1 MPLLAGATPVSLHG
15 VSVELAMAKA
25 ERKSTATH
33 KTAPPRKAAPKSKAS
48 PKAKTK
54 AKPRTRLVVDT
65 VRASRDGHE
74 FHEAWVARKC
84 LGLLL
89 PRDELVGI
97 AVEGFANEDQGGVS
111 SEGNEI
117 ADAVLYFGRGA
128 NLQHAKRVVAVQV
141 KYSKAAEHKPFR
153 AADAKKT
160 ISKFARTYRACKT
173 SLGAKKAREKLRFE
187 LVTNRP
193 IEAALVEATKGL
205 AARSP
210 LKGEAKAQ
218 AKQVAAACKLT
229 GKDLS
234 EFAARLEMIGL
245 TGDLRENK
253 QQLALALVDWS
264 DARDHMARARLAT
277 LREMARDKAGLVKQH
292 RNVIMRTDVLAA
304 LHLSDDRDLLP
315 APASFPPIGKVV
327 DRVQLEETV
336 NRIQRLTR
344 PLVVHAE
351 GGFGKTVFMNSL
363 ATRLGD
369 QHETILFDCFGM
381 GQYRA
386 PHDSRHLPSRGLV
399 HIANELACRGL
410 CDPLLPS
417 TSQSEDIL
425 RAFRKRLEQAI
436 ATLRRGSA
444 ERQLVLLLDA
454 IDNASEIARDRNE
467 DSFPRLLLQSLA
479 YGDPIPGLQV
489 VVSARTHR
497 RLAATGEISADELEL
512 QPFVEQET
520 RAFLRTRLTKLTEV
534 MVQVGQ
540 ARSQGNARVLEH
552 LAAEPDL
559 LAPSEIDKPIDL
571 DDLIQR
577 RLDQALAEAH
587 NLGDAEHSIRA
598 FLAGLA
604 TLPPPVPLKELAQ
617 VNGIPEGAVV
627 SFAADLS
634 PLLEQTKHG
643 LMFRDEPTETLI
655 RRKYADTAP
664 LRELANNL
672 FAMQVES
679 VYAAT
684 TLPDLL
690 LQLED
695 GEKLFHLAFDERL
708 PASITGTMGR
718 QAIRHARLRAAVAH
732 AVRVNDLDRL
742 VPLLVELSTLV
753 AMDQRGTT
761 YLLDYPDL
769 VVASA
774 DPDSLRRMFDARTKW
789 PGSRHA
795 RLAIA
800 HALMGETAEAIRHAQ
815 WVYEWR
821 EHYFNQRNDDDHD
834 RAHPTVLDMAS
845 LPFCRLLKGDG
856 MAAAR
861 DLSGWVSAEYGYEV
875 AEAMFELARRAEAA
889 RILQPEVIRACVD
902 ELASIGPIAA
912 AIRCLVGNPEQQR
925 TQLESLAATCRADG
939 PVKFRAHYRPEER
952 ALVQG
957 MVGAAAK
964 AVRMAMPAQAIAIL
978 AALPLDPPSLH
989 VFMDSYWTGGV
1000 VTYIA
1005 RQVITCCAA
1014 GTPIGPHHLLPCEL
1028 AELAATLPAD
1038 LPDTEFR
1045 KALKEALDAQ
1055 YQANAKAARDAKQ
1068 DERYHYSEKSSAEQ
1082 YIDQRLSRWL
1092 EVARDFAQALVGSD
1106 STAPTLAPLTARWI
1120 ALRNTSDYH
1129 SGGRSAQQQHNAVG
1143 ERLLALAL
1151 AANDAFPAGEV
1162 SAYIDAASEPD
1173 STPLS
1178 SLIGLVALLASRTAF
1193 HAMAGALAIKASAAT
1208 EKEQDV
1214 ADRATHFARLGQAI
1228 ASASPDEAVV
1238 YFRKGLE
1245 QMDAIGSG
1253 DYHFV
1258 EGLMHF
1264 AGVLKGD
1271 GLGQRESHT
1280 LSNICELNLGEEQ
1293 KFGWGSYGAAMSR
1306 VAGLAGL
1313 AKLARW
1319 QDRGRISL
1327 DYTLLPYV
1335 RALVQDD
1342 KLDAALAMTLLRLSN
1357 PAELYVCGT
1366 TELVATLESKPS
1378 ACRPDV
1384 VTELVTQ
1391 YLQNNPGSLGSDTP
1405 RVLARFAGTVL
1416 GEDTWERQYLEAA
1429 ADRIELKRDEHNTRA
1444 NWRASSGSDSSPA
1457 TWEAEQAAAKAEILQ
1472 LADGI
1477 DPLDEVA
1484 VGRVLDAACNHR
1496 RNMRLSGDALESL
1509 RPKLAFHDWPRYLAL
1524 IARLEMLNLYEKEQ
1538 ELRTCKAQWAGASLA
1553 VGDALK
1559 ACAPVIARVNA
1570 REYISFEY
1578 LAVSHVRALEEIC
1591 GLERRDVLMLLIH
1604 EFTRPKMPIPAS
1616 VWLNFAAEF
1625 NAQTTSGVGE
1635 AALTRLLQSG
1645 PAKLA
1650 SNTEDGAWQEALTFT
1665 GDAVEA
1671 TAGMIWFQL
1680 GSPVTRQR
1688 WLAAHSLRTAVRLGR
1703 AEVLDA
1709 VVAKYRC
1716 RDSAPFQAPELPFFY
1731 LHAQLWLLIAMAR
1744 IALEAPKEIARHADF
1759 LEAIT
1764 FDSEDRHVLRRHF
1777 AAQALQTCV
1786 DAGQVRLSKARI
1798 QKLQRVNRS
1807 RFAIRKKKNYYGSD
1821 FSPVRPEGMAEPQ
1834 PELHLDYDFS
1844 KDDVA
1849 SLASLFGRPHWETVD
1864 ALVAK
1869 VRQHDADIAYM
1880 SERKGRSRPGRDRY
1894 PRGIDTEYQSYG
1906 EQLAWHALFSVAGD
1920 LLTEYPVVSP
1930 DYEVNDR
1937 WADWL
1942 SREIVTHSDGLWL
1955 ADGTDRQPL
1964 DTWVSLTTVGELS
1977 VDLTAD
1983 SAALQAL
1990 LGIGDSVGDWVTIDG
2005 CWHSNEN
2012 IEIRVMSALAPPDKS
2027 AALAKDV
2034 AAQGP
2039 FQAYLPQLQ
2048 AYEDDGIASTCDA
2061 PFVPWIVRKE
2071 TYPHLDETDTLGAD
2085 GAVQRPRLSQDAT
2098 RFGNLRSAD
2107 PFDRTWVNAA
2117 GETVLRADAWI
2128 ESSRHEEGASEGSR
2142 LWCRTDFVRAY
2153 LGARGLDLLWL
2164 VRLRRYDGGYG
2175 SRPARYW
2182 HTTAVIRL
2190 NSSLEV
2196 SYYPGRANELE
2207 ESKY

>member
-1 MPLLAGATPVSLHG
+1 MTK
-15 VSVELAMAKA
+15 AK
-25 ERKSTATH
+25 RKSPATGTAI
-33 KTAPPRKAAPKSKAS
+33 PRKAAPKSKAS
-48 PKAKTK
+48 LKTHARSK
-54 AKPRTRLVVDT
+54 FQARPAVDT

-97 AVEGFANEDQGGVS
+97 AVEGFANEDQSGVS

-117 ADAVLYFGRGA
+117 ADAVLYFGRSA
-128 NLQHAKRVVAVQV
+128 NLQDAKRVVTVQV
-141 KYSKAAEHKPFR
+141 KYSKASEHKPFR

-160 ISKFARTYRACKT
+160 IGKFARTYRACKT
-173 SLGAKKAREKLRFE
+173 SLGTEKAREKLRFE

-193 IEAALVEATKGL
+193 IESALTEAIEGL

-210 LKGEAKAQ
+210 LKGEAKVQ

-229 GKDLS
+229 GKDLA
-234 EFAARLEMIGL
+234 EFAARLRMIGL
-245 TGDLRENK
+245 TGNLRENK
-253 QQLALALVDWS
+253 QQLALTLVDWS
-264 DARDHMARARLAT
+264 DAKDHMARRRLADI
-277 LREMARDKAGLVKQH
+277 REMVRDKAGLLKQH
-292 RNVIMRTDVLAA
+292 RNVIVRTDVLAA
-304 LHLSDDRDLLP
+304 LHLSDERDLLP
-315 APASFPPIGKVV
+315 APASFPSIGKVV
-327 DRVQLEETV
+327 DRVQLEDTV
-336 NRIQRLTR
+336 NRVPWLTR

-363 ATRLGD
+363 AARLGD
-369 QHETILFDCFGM
+369 EHETILFDCFGM

-386 PHDSRHLPSRGLV
+386 SDDSRHLPSRGLV

-417 TSQSEDIL
+417 TSHSEDIL
-425 RAFRKRLEQAI
+425 RAFRTRLEQVV

-444 ERQLVLLLDA
+444 DRQLVLLLDA
-454 IDNASEIARDRNE
+454 IDNASEIARDRNQ
-467 DSFPRLLLQSLA
+467 DSFPRLLLQSLE
-479 YGDPIPGLQV
+479 YGAPIAGLQV

-520 RAFLRTRLTKLTEV
+520 RSFLRTRVTKLTEV

-540 ARSQGNARVLEH
+540 ARSKGNARVLEH

-571 DDLIQR
+571 DDLIQHR
-577 RLDQALAEAH
+577 IDQALVEARK
-587 NLGDAEHSIRA
+587 LGNPEHSIRA

-604 TLPPPVPLKELAQ
+604 TLPPPVPLKEFAK
-617 VNGIPEGAVV
+617 VNGMPEGAVV

-655 RRKYADTAP
+655 RRKYAGDAAP

-672 FAMQVES
+672 FAMQAES

-695 GEKLFHLAFDERL
+695 GEKLFQLAFDERL
-708 PASITGTMGR
+708 PASITGTVGQ

-742 VPLLVELSTLV
+742 VPLLVELSTLA

-800 HALMGETAEAIRHAQ
+800 HALMGETAEAIWHAQ

-821 EHYFNQRNDDDHD
+821 EHYFNQRKDDHD
-834 RAHPTVLDMAS
+834 RAHPTVLDMAA
-845 LPFCRLLKGDG
+845 LPFCHLLRGDG
-856 MAAAR
+856 KAAAR
-861 DLSGWVSAEYGYEV
+861 GLSGWVSAEYGYDV
-875 AEAMFELARRAEAA
+875 AEAMFELVRRPEAA
-889 RILQPEVIRACVD
+889 RILQPEVIQACVD
-902 ELASIGPIAA
+902 ELASIGPIATVA
-912 AIRCLVGNPEQQR
+912 RFSAGNPEQQR
-925 TQLESLAATCRADG
+925 ADLELLAATCTANGQMKLRD
-939 PVKFRAHYRPEER
+939 HYRPEER

-957 MVGAAAK
+957 MVEAAAK
-964 AVRMAMPAQAIAIL
+964 AVCMAMPAQATAIL
-978 AALPLDPPSLH
+978 AALPLAPPSLH
-989 VFMDSYWTGGV
+989 VFMDSSYWTGEI

-1005 RQVITCCAA
+1005 RQVLTCCAA
-1014 GTPIGPHHLLPCEL
+1014 GTPIGPHNLLPREL
-1028 AELAATLPAD
+1028 VELAATLPSD
-1038 LPDTEFR
+1038 LPDAEFR
-1045 KALKEALDAQ
+1045 KAMKDALDAD
-1055 YQANAKAARDAKQ
+1055 YQAKVKAARDAKE
-1068 DERYHYSEKSSAEQ
+1068 DSRHDYSHNSSAQ
-1082 YIDQRLSRWL
+1082 QFITQRLSRWL
-1092 EVARDFAQALVGSD
+1092 DVARDFAQTLVGTD
-1106 STAPTLAPLTARWI
+1106 STAPTLAPLTARWVG
-1120 ALRNTSDYH
+1120 LRNTSDYH

-1151 AANDAFPAGEV
+1151 AASDAFPAREV
-1162 SAYIDAASEPD
+1162 AAYIDAASEPD
-1173 STPLS
+1173 SIPLS
-1178 SLIGLVALLASRTAF
+1178 SLIGLVALLASRSAF
-1193 HAMAGALAIKASAAT
+1193 HAMAGALAIKASAAI

-1214 ADRATHFARLGQAI
+1214 VDRAKYFARLGQAM
-1228 ASASPDEAVV
+1228 APASPAEAVV

-1264 AGVLKGD
+1264 AGALTGG

-1293 KFGWGSYGAAMSR
+1293 KFGWGSYGVAMSR
-1306 VAGLAGL
+1306 AAGVAGL

-1327 DYTLLPYV
+1327 NYTLLPYV

-1342 KLDAALAMTLLRLSN
+1342 KLDATLAMTLLRLSN

-1366 TELVATLESKPS
+1366 TQLVATFESKPS
-1378 ACRPDV
+1378 ARDPGV
-1384 VTELVTQ
+1384 ATELVTQ

-1405 RVLARFAGTVL
+1405 RALARFAGAVL
-1416 GEDTWERQYLEAA
+1416 GENAWERQYLDAA
-1429 ADRIELKRDEHNTRA
+1429 ADRIEVKRDDHSTRA
-1444 NWRASSGSDSSPA
+1444 NWRVSGADASPQ
-1457 TWEAEQAAAKAEILQ
+1457 TWEAEQAAAKAHILQ

-1484 VGRVLDAACNHR
+1484 VGRVLDAARTHH
-1496 RNMRLSGDALESL
+1496 RNMRFSGDVLDSL
-1509 RPKLAFHDWPRYLAL
+1509 RPKVAFQAWPDYLAL

-1538 ELRTCKAQWAGASLA
+1538 ELRTCKAQWADASLA
-1553 VGDALK
+1553 VAEALK

-1570 REYISFEY
+1570 SEYISFEY

-1591 GLERRDVLMLLIH
+1591 GLERRDVLMLLIY
-1604 EFTRPKMPIPAS
+1604 EFTRPKMPVPAS
-1616 VWLNFAAEF
+1616 VWLNLAAEF
-1625 NAQTTSGVGE
+1625 NARTTPGVGE
-1635 AALTRLLQSG
+1635 QSLTRLLQSG
-1645 PAKLA
+1645 PARLA
-1650 SNTEDGAWQEALTFT
+1650 SNTEDGAWQESLSFT

-1688 WLAAHSLRTAVRLGR
+1688 WLAAHSLRTAVRLGC

-1709 VVAKYRC
+1709 VVAKYRR
-1716 RDSAPFQAPELPFFY
+1716 RDAVPFQAPELPFFY
-1731 LHAQLWLLIAMAR
+1731 QHAQLWLLIAMAR
-1744 IALEAPKEIARHADF
+1744 IALEAPKEIVRHAPF
-1759 LEAIT
+1759 LEAIA
-1764 FDSEDRHVLRRHF
+1764 FDPADRHVLRRHF
-1777 AAQALQTCV
+1777 ATQALQACV

-1807 RFAIRKKKNYYGSD
+1807 SFAIRKEKNYYGSD
-1821 FSPVRPEGMAEPQ
+1821 FSPMRPKGMAGSQ

-1849 SLASLFGRPHWETVD
+1849 PLASLFQRPPWETAD

-1869 VRQHDADIAYM
+1869 VRQHDADITSM
-1880 SERKGRSRPGRDRY
+1880 SDRKGRSRPGRDHY
-1894 PRGIDTEYQSYG
+1894 SRGIDAEYQSYG

-1920 LLTEYPVVSP
+1920 LLAEHPVVWRAYDAEDP
-1930 DYEVNDR
+1930 WV
-1937 WADWL
+1937 DWL
-1942 SREIVTHSDGLWL
+1942 ARAIVTHPAGLWL

-1964 DTWVSLTTVGELS
+1964 DTWVSLTTVSESS

-1983 SAALQAL
+1983 PAALQAL
-1990 LGIGDSVGDWVTIDG
+1990 LGIGDSVGDWLTVDG
-2005 CWHSNEN
+2005 SWHSNEN
-2012 IEIRVMSALAPPDKS
+2012 IEIRVMSALAPRHKS

-2034 AAQGP
+2034 AAQGAL
-2039 FQAYLPQLQ
+2039 QAYLPQLQ
-2048 AYEDDGIASTCDA
+2048 AYEDDGMASKREA
-2061 PFVPWIVRKE
+2061 PYVPWIVRKE
-2071 TYPHLDETDTLGAD
+2071 SYPHLDEMDALGAN
-2085 GAVQRPRLSQDAT
+2085 GAVQRPRLSRDAT
-2098 RFGNLRSAD
+2098 TFGNMRSAD
-2107 PFDRTWVNAA
+2107 PFDRTWENAG
-2117 GETVLRADAWI
+2117 GETVLRADTWI
-2128 ESSRHEEGASEGSR
+2128 ESGRHEESASEGSR

-2153 LGARGLDLLWL
+2153 LEARGADLLWL
-2164 VRLRRYDGGYG
+2164 VRLRRRDGGYG
-2175 SRPARYW
+2175 SQPTRYW

-2190 NSSLEV
+2190 NSSLKV
-2196 SYYPGRANELE
+2196 SYYPGRMNELE
-2207 ESKY
+2207 DSKY

>member
-1 MPLLAGATPVSLHG
+1 
-15 VSVELAMAKA
+15 MAKA
-25 ERKSTATH
+25 KRKSAATRKTATRP
-33 KTAPPRKAAPKSKAS
+33 KDAPKSKAS

-54 AKPRTRLVVDT
+54 AKPRTRPVVDT

-84 LGLLL
+84 LSLLL

-97 AVEGFANEDQGGVS
+97 AVEGFANEDQSGVS

-117 ADAVLYFGRGA
+117 ADAVLYFGRSA

-160 ISKFARTYRACKT
+160 IDKFARTYRACKT
-173 SLGAKKAREKLRFE
+173 SLGTEKAREKLRFE

-193 IEAALVEATKGL
+193 IEPALAEAIKGL

-218 AKQVAAACKLT
+218 AKQVATACKLT
-229 GKDLS
+229 GKDLT

-253 QQLALALVDWS
+253 QQLALTLVDWS
-264 DARDHMARARLAT
+264 DASDHMARRRLADI
-277 LREMARDKAGLVKQH
+277 RDMARDKAGLVKQH
-292 RNVIMRTDVLAA
+292 RNVIVRTDVLAA

-336 NRIQRLTR
+336 NRIPRLTR

-363 ATRLGD
+363 AARLGD
-369 QHETILFDCFGM
+369 QHEAILFDCFGM

-386 PHDSRHLPSRGLV
+386 PHDGRHLSSRGLV

-417 TSQSEDIL
+417 TSHSEDIL
-425 RAFRKRLEQAI
+425 RAFRMRLEQAV
-436 ATLRRGSA
+436 ATLHRGSVD
-444 ERQLVLLLDA
+444 RQLVLLLDA
-454 IDNASEIARDRNE
+454 IDSASEIACDRNQE
-467 DSFPRLLLQSLA
+467 SFPRLLLQSLEH
-479 YGDPIPGLQV
+479 GDPIAGLQV

-497 RLAATGEISADELEL
+497 RLVATGEISADELEL
-512 QPFVEQET
+512 QPFVDQET
-520 RAFLRTRLTKLTEV
+520 RAFLRTRVTKLTEV

-552 LAAEPDL
+552 LAAEPSL
-559 LAPSEIDKPIDL
+559 LAPSEIDKPIAL
-571 DDLIQR
+571 DDLIQHR
-577 RLDQALAEAH
+577 IDQALVQARKLGNAER
-587 NLGDAEHSIRA
+587 NIRA

-604 TLPPPVPLKELAQ
+604 TLPPPVPLKEFAQ
-617 VNGIPEGAVV
+617 VNGMPEGAVA

-655 RRKYADTAP
+655 RREYAGDAAP
-664 LRELANNL
+664 LRQLATNL
-672 FAMQVES
+672 FNMQAES

-695 GEKLFHLAFDERL
+695 GEKLFQLAFDERL
-708 PASITGTMGR
+708 PASITGTVGQ

-742 VPLLVELSTLV
+742 VPLLVELSTLA

-800 HALMGETAEAIRHAQ
+800 HALMGETAEAIWHAQ
-815 WVYEWR
+815 WVFEWR
-821 EHYFNQRNDDDHD
+821 EHYFNQKDDHHD
-834 RAHPTVLDMAS
+834 RARPTVLDMAA
-845 LPFCRLLKGDG
+845 LPLCHLLKGDG
-856 MAAAR
+856 KAAAR
-861 DLSGWVSAEYGYEV
+861 ELSGWVSAEYGYDV
-875 AEAMFELARRAEAA
+875 AEALFELARRPEAA
-889 RILQPEVIRACVD
+889 RVLQPGVIQACVD
-902 ELASIGPIAA
+902 ELTSIGPIAA
-912 AIRCLVGNPEQQR
+912 AARFSARNPEQQHA
-925 TQLESLAATCRADG
+925 QLESLASTCTAHG
-939 PVKFRAHYRPEER
+939 PVKLRDHYRPEER

-957 MVGAAAK
+957 MVEAAAK
-964 AVRMAMPAQAIAIL
+964 AVRMAMPAQATAIL
-978 AALPLDPPSLH
+978 AALPLSSPSLH
-989 VFMDSYWTGGV
+989 VFMDSYWTGEV

-1014 GTPIGPHHLLPCEL
+1014 GTPIGQRHLLPREL
-1028 AELAATLPAD
+1028 AELAATLPSD
-1038 LPDTEFR
+1038 LPDAEFR
-1045 KALKEALDAQ
+1045 KALRDALDAD
-1055 YQANAKAARDAKQ
+1055 YQAKAKAARDAKE
-1068 DERYHYSEKSSAEQ
+1068 DSRHHFSHNSSAQQFIAE
-1082 YIDQRLSRWL
+1082 RLSRWL
-1092 EVARDFAQALVGSD
+1092 EVARDFAQTLVSAD
-1106 STAPTLAPLTARWI
+1106 STVPTLVPLTARWI

-1129 SGGRSAQQQHNAVG
+1129 SGGRSAQHQHNTVG
-1143 ERLLALAL
+1143 ERLLAVAL

-1162 SAYIDAASEPD
+1162 AVYIDAASEPH
-1173 STPLS
+1173 STPLP
-1178 SLIGLVALLASRTAF
+1178 SLIGLVALLASRPAF
-1193 HAMAGALAIKASAAT
+1193 HAMAGALAIKAGTAT

-1214 ADRATHFARLGQAI
+1214 ADRAKYFARLGQAI
-1228 ASASPDEAVV
+1228 ASASPAEAVV

-1258 EGLMHF
+1258 DGLMHF
-1264 AGVLKGD
+1264 AGALTGD

-1293 KFGWGSYGAAMSR
+1293 KFDWGSYGAAMSR
-1306 VAGLAGL
+1306 AAGLAGL

-1327 DYTLLPYV
+1327 NYTLLPYV

-1366 TELVATLESKPS
+1366 TQLVATFESKPS
-1378 ACRPDV
+1378 ARPPSV

-1405 RVLARFAGTVL
+1405 RALARFTGAVL
-1416 GEDTWERQYLEAA
+1416 GENAWERQYLDAA
-1429 ADRIELKRDEHNTRA
+1429 ADRIEVKRDDYNTRA
-1444 NWRASSGSDSSPA
+1444 NWRPPGSEPSQR
-1457 TWEAEQAAAKAEILQ
+1457 TWEAEQAEAKAEILQ
-1472 LADGI
+1472 LADGVN
-1477 DPLDEVA
+1477 PLDEVA
-1484 VGRVLDAACNHR
+1484 VGRILDAARNHR
-1496 RNMRLSGDALESL
+1496 RNMQFSGDVLESL
-1509 RPKLAFHDWPRYLAL
+1509 RRKVAFQEWPRYLAL
-1524 IARLEMLNLYEKEQ
+1524 IAQLELLNLHEKEH
-1538 ELRTCKAQWAGASLA
+1538 ELRACREQWAEASLA

-1570 REYISFEY
+1570 SEYISYEY
-1578 LAVSHVRALEEIC
+1578 LSVSHVRALEEIC
-1591 GLERRDVLMLLIH
+1591 GIERREVLMLLIQ
-1604 EFTRPKMPIPAS
+1604 EFTRPKMPVPAS

-1650 SNTEDGAWQEALTFT
+1650 SNTEDGAWQESLTFI
-1665 GDAVEA
+1665 GDAAEA

-1709 VVAKYRC
+1709 VVAKYRH
-1716 RDSAPFQAPELPFFY
+1716 RDAVPFHAPELPFFY

-1744 IALEAPKEIARHADF
+1744 IALEAPKEIARHAEF
-1759 LEAIT
+1759 LEAIAL
-1764 FDSEDRHVLRRHF
+1764 DSVDRHVLRRHF
-1777 AAQALQTCV
+1777 AAHALQACV
-1786 DAGQVRLSKARI
+1786 DAGQVRLSKVRI
-1798 QKLQRVNRS
+1798 QELQRVNRS
-1807 RFAIRKKKNYYGSD
+1807 SFAIRKEKNCYGSD
-1821 FSPVRPEGMAEPQ
+1821 FSLMRPDGMAQPQ

-1849 SLASLFGRPHWETVD
+1849 PLARQFRRPHWETVD
-1864 ALVAK
+1864 AIVAK
-1869 VRQHDADIAYM
+1869 MRQHDADIAYM
-1880 SERKGRSRPGRDRY
+1880 SDRKGRSRPGRDHY
-1894 PRGIDTEYQSYG
+1894 SRGIDAEYQSYG

-1920 LLTEYPVVSP
+1920 LLARHPVVRP
-1930 DYEVNDR
+1930 GYEVDDP

-1942 SREIVTHSDGLWL
+1942 SREIVTHPDGLWL
-1955 ADGTDRQPL
+1955 ADGTDCQPL
-1964 DTWVSLTTVGELS
+1964 DTWVSLTVAGESS
-1977 VDLTAD
+1977 VNLTAAP
-1983 SAALQAL
+1983 AALQAL
-1990 LGIGDSVGDWVTIDG
+1990 LGIGDSVGDWLIVDG
-2005 CWHSNEN
+2005 SWHSNEGV
-2012 IEIRVMSALAPPDKS
+2012 EIRVMSALAPRDKS
-2027 AALAKDV
+2027 AALAKDM

-2048 AYEDDGIASTCDA
+2048 AYEDDGMASERDA
-2061 PFVPWIVRKE
+2061 PYVPWIARKE
-2071 TYPHLDETDTLGAD
+2071 TYSHLDKTDALGAD

-2098 RFGNLRSAD
+2098 TFGSLRSAD
-2107 PFDRTWVNAA
+2107 PFDRTWENAA

-2128 ESSRHEEGASEGSR
+2128 ESGRHEESASEGSR
-2142 LWCRTDFVRAY
+2142 LWCRTDFVRVY
-2153 LGARGLDLLWL
+2153 LEARGTDLLWL
-2164 VRLRRYDGGYG
+2164 VRLRRRDGGYG
-2175 SRPARYW
+2175 SQSTRYW

-2196 SYYPGRANELE
+2196 SYYPGRANELDD
-2207 ESKY
+2207 SKY

>member
-1 MPLLAGATPVSLHG
+1 
-15 VSVELAMAKA
+15 
-25 ERKSTATH
+25 
-33 KTAPPRKAAPKSKAS
+33 
-48 PKAKTK
+48 
-54 AKPRTRLVVDT
+54 VDT

-97 AVEGFANEDQGGVS
+97 AVEGFANEDQSGVS

-117 ADAVLYFGRGA
+117 ADAVLYFGRSA
-128 NLQHAKRVVAVQV
+128 NLQHANRVVTVQV

-160 ISKFARTYRACKT
+160 IGKFARTYRACKT
-173 SLGAKKAREKLRFE
+173 SLGTKKAREKLRFE

-193 IEAALVEATKGL
+193 IEPALVEAIQGL
-205 AARSP
+205 AAQGP

-218 AKQVAAACKLT
+218 AKQVADACKLA
-229 GKDLS
+229 GKDLA

-245 TGDLRENK
+245 TGDLRESK
-253 QQLALALVDWS
+253 QQLALTLVDWS
-264 DARDHMARARLAT
+264 DARDHMARRRLADI
-277 LREMARDKAGLVKQH
+277 RDMARDKAGLIKQH
-292 RNVIMRTDVLAA
+292 RNVIVRTDVLAA
-304 LHLSDDRDLLP
+304 LHLTSDRDLLP

-327 DRVQLEETV
+327 DRVQLEDAV
-336 NRIQRLTR
+336 NRIPQLTR

-363 ATRLGD
+363 AARLGD

-386 PHDSRHLPSRGLV
+386 SDDSRHLPSRGLV

-417 TSQSEDIL
+417 TSHSEDIL
-425 RAFRKRLEQAI
+425 RAFRTRLEQVV
-436 ATLRRGSA
+436 ATLRRGSVD
-444 ERQLVLLLDA
+444 RQLVLLLDA
-454 IDNASEIARDRNE
+454 IDNASEIACDRNQ
-467 DSFPRLLLQSLA
+467 DSFPRLLLQSLEHGA
-479 YGDPIPGLQV
+479 PIAGLQV

-497 RLAATGEISADELEL
+497 RLAATGEMSADELEL

-520 RAFLRTRLTKLTEV
+520 RAFLRTRVSKLTDV

-540 ARSQGNARVLEH
+540 ARSTGNARVLEH
-552 LAAEPDL
+552 LAEEPDL

-571 DDLIQR
+571 DDLIQH
-577 RLDQALAEAH
+577 RLDQALVEARK
-587 NLGDAEHSIRA
+587 LGNAEHSIRA

-604 TLPPPVPLKELAQ
+604 TLPPPVPLKEFAQ
-617 VNGIPEGAVV
+617 VNGMPEGAVV

-655 RRKYADTAP
+655 RRKYAGDAAT

-672 FAMQVES
+672 FAMQAES

-695 GEKLFHLAFDERL
+695 GERLFQLAFDERL
-708 PASITGTMGR
+708 PASITGTVGQ

-742 VPLLVELSTLV
+742 VPLLVELSTLA
-753 AMDQRGTT
+753 AMDQRGTK

-800 HALMGETAEAIRHAQ
+800 HALMGETAEAIWHAQ

-821 EHYFNQRNDDDHD
+821 EHYFNQRNEDHD

-845 LPFCRLLKGDG
+845 FPFCHLLKGEG
-856 MAAAR
+856 TAAAR
-861 DLSGWVSAEYGYEV
+861 DLSGWVSPEYGYEV
-875 AEAMFELARRAEAA
+875 AEAMFELARRPEAA
-889 RILQPEVIRACVD
+889 RILPPDSIRACVD
-902 ELASIGPIAA
+902 ALASIGPLAA
-912 AIRCLVGNPEQQR
+912 AARLVVEGKAQQR
-925 TQLESLAATCRADG
+925 ALIESLAAACMADG
-939 PVKFRAHYRPEER
+939 PVKFRGQHRPEER

-957 MVGAAAK
+957 MLEAAAK
-964 AVRMAMPAQAIAIL
+964 AVCMGMPAQARVIL
-978 AALPLDPPSLH
+978 AAMPLAPPSLH
-989 VFMDSYWTGGV
+989 VFMDSSYWTGEV
-1000 VTYIA
+1000 ATYIA

-1014 GTPIGPHHLLPCEL
+1014 GTPIGSRHLLPREL

-1038 LPDTEFR
+1038 LPDAEFR

-1055 YQANAKAARDAKQ
+1055 YQAKAKAARDAKQ
-1068 DERYHYSEKSSAEQ
+1068 GGRDYYRDKSSAEG

-1092 EVARDFAQALVGSD
+1092 EVARDLAQALVGSD

-1129 SGGRSAQQQHNAVG
+1129 SGGRSAQQQYNAVG

-1151 AANDAFPAGEV
+1151 AESDAFPAGEV
-1162 SAYIDAASEPD
+1162 AAYIDAASEPD

-1178 SLIGLVALLASRTAF
+1178 NLIGLVALLASQPAF
-1193 HAMAGALAIKASAAT
+1193 HAMAGALAVKASAAT

-1214 ADRATHFARLGQAI
+1214 ADRAKYFARLGQAI
-1228 ASASPDEAVV
+1228 ALASPTEAVV
-1238 YFRKGLE
+1238 YFHKGLE

-1264 AGVLKGD
+1264 AGALIGD
-1271 GLGQRESHT
+1271 GLGQRESHA

-1306 VAGLAGL
+1306 AAGLAGL

-1327 DYTLLPYV
+1327 NYTLLPYV

-1342 KLDAALAMTLLRLSN
+1342 KLDATLAMTLLRLSN

-1366 TELVATLESKPS
+1366 AQLVATFEGKPS
-1378 ACRPDV
+1378 ACDPGV
-1384 VTELVTQ
+1384 ATELVTQ

-1405 RVLARFAGTVL
+1405 RALARFAGAVL
-1416 GEDTWERQYLEAA
+1416 GENAWERQYLDAA
-1429 ADRIELKRDEHNTRA
+1429 ADRIEVKRDDHNTRA
-1444 NWRASSGSDSSPA
+1444 NWRASGADASPR
-1457 TWEAEQAAAKAEILQ
+1457 TWEAEQAAAKARILQ
-1472 LADGI
+1472 LADRI

-1484 VGRVLDAACNHR
+1484 VGRVLDAARTYH
-1496 RNMRLSGDALESL
+1496 RNMRFSGEVLNSL
-1509 RPKLAFHDWPRYLAL
+1509 RPKVAYQAWPDYLAL

-1553 VGDALK
+1553 VADALK
-1559 ACAPVIARVNA
+1559 ACAPIIARVNA

-1591 GLERRDVLMLLIH
+1591 GLERRDVLMLLIR
-1604 EFTRPKMPIPAS
+1604 EFTRPKMSVSAS

-1625 NAQTTSGVGE
+1625 NARTTPGVGE
-1635 AALTRLLQSG
+1635 QSLTRLLQSG
-1645 PAKLA
+1645 PARLA
-1650 SNTEDGAWQEALTFT
+1650 SNTEDGAWQESLGFT

-1709 VVAKYRC
+1709 VVVKYRH
-1716 RDSAPFQAPELPFFY
+1716 RDAAPFQAPELLFFY
-1731 LHAQLWLLIAMAR
+1731 QHAQLWLLIAMAR
-1744 IALEAPKEIARHADF
+1744 IALEAPKDIARHADF

-1764 FDSEDRHVLRRHF
+1764 LDSEDRHVLRRHF
-1777 AAQALQTCV
+1777 AAQALLACTDV
-1786 DAGQVRLSKARI
+1786 GQVTLSRARL
-1798 QKLQRVNRS
+1798 QKLKRVNRS
-1807 RFAIRKKKNYYGSD
+1807 SFAIRKEKNYYGSD
-1821 FSPVRPEGMAEPQ
+1821 FSSMRPKGMAEPQ

-1849 SLASLFGRPHWETVD
+1849 PLARLFRRPHWETVD

-1869 VRQHDADIAYM
+1869 VRQHDAEIAYM
-1880 SERKGRSRPGRDRY
+1880 SDRKGRSRPGRDHY
-1894 PRGIDTEYQSYG
+1894 SRGIDSEYQGYG
-1906 EQLAWHALFSVAGD
+1906 EQLAWHGLFSVAGD
-1920 LLTEYPVVSP
+1920 LLAEYPVVRRA
-1930 DYEVNDR
+1930 YEADDPWV
-1937 WADWL
+1937 DWL
-1942 SREIVTHSDGLWL
+1942 SGEIVTHPDGLWL
-1955 ADGTDRQPL
+1955 ADGMDRQPL
-1964 DTWVSLTTVGELS
+1964 DTWVSLTVVGELS
-1977 VDLTAD
+1977 VDLTVAP
-1983 SAALQAL
+1983 AALQAL
-1990 LGIGDSVGDWVTIDG
+1990 LGIGNSVGEWLNVDG
-2005 CWHSNEN
+2005 SWHSNEN
-2012 IEIRVMSALAPPDKS
+2012 IEIRVMSALAPRNRS

-2034 AAQGP
+2034 AAMDP

-2048 AYEDDGIASTCDA
+2048 AYEDAGTALKHDG
-2061 PFVPWIVRKE
+2061 PYLPWTMRKE
-2071 TYPHLDETDTLGAD
+2071 CYPRLDETDTLGAD
-2085 GAVQRPRLSQDAT
+2085 GAMQRPRLSRDAT
-2098 RFGNLRSAD
+2098 TFGKLRSAD
-2107 PFDRTWVNAA
+2107 PFDRTWENAT
-2117 GETVLRADAWI
+2117 GKTVLRADAWI
-2128 ESSRHEEGASEGSR
+2128 ESSRHEESTSEGSR

-2153 LGARGLDLLWL
+2153 LEARRADLLWL
-2164 VRLRRYDGGYG
+2164 VRLRRREGGYG
-2175 SRPARYW
+2175 DQPTRYW

-2190 NSSLEV
+2190 NSSLKV
-2196 SYYPGRANELE
+2196 SYYPGRANELDD
-2207 ESKY
+2207 SKY

>member
-1 MPLLAGATPVSLHG
+1 
-15 VSVELAMAKA
+15 MAKA
-25 ERKSTATH
+25 KRKSTATR
-33 KTAPPRKAAPKSKAS
+33 KTATPPKATLISKAA

-54 AKPRTRLVVDT
+54 VKPRTRPAMDT

-97 AVEGFANEDQGGVS
+97 AVEGFANEDQSGVS

-117 ADAVLYFGRGA
+117 ADAVLYFGRSA

-160 ISKFARTYRACKT
+160 IGKFALTYRACKK
-173 SLGAKKAREKLRFE
+173 SLGTEKAREKLRFE

-193 IEAALVEATKGL
+193 IEPALAEAIAGL
-205 AARSP
+205 AAQSP

-229 GKDLS
+229 GKDLA

-253 QQLALALVDWS
+253 QQLALTLVDWS
-264 DARDHMARARLAT
+264 DAKDHMARRRLADI
-277 LREMARDKAGLVKQH
+277 REMARDKAGLVKQH
-292 RNVIMRTDVLAA
+292 RNVIVRTDVLAA

-327 DRVQLEETV
+327 DRVQLEEIV
-336 NRIQRLTR
+336 NLIPRLTR

-363 ATRLGD
+363 AARLGE

-386 PHDSRHLPSRGLV
+386 PHDGRHLPTRGLV
-399 HIANELACRGL
+399 HIANEIACRGM

-417 TSQSEDIL
+417 TSHSEDIL
-425 RAFRKRLEQAI
+425 RAFRTRLEQAV

-444 ERQLVLLLDA
+444 DRQLVLLLDA
-454 IDNASEIARDRNE
+454 IDNASEIARDRNQ
-467 DSFPRLLLQSLA
+467 DSFPRLLLQSLEHGA
-479 YGDPIPGLQV
+479 PIAGLQI

-497 RLAATGEISADELEL
+497 RQAATGEISADELEL

-520 RAFLRTRLTKLTEV
+520 RAFLRTRVSKLTEV

-559 LAPSEIDKPIDL
+559 LAPSEINKPIAL
-571 DDLIQR
+571 DDLIQHR
-577 RLDQALAEAH
+577 IDQALVQARKLGNAER
-587 NLGDAEHSIRA
+587 NIRA

-604 TLPPPVPLKELAQ
+604 TLPPPVPLKEFAQ
-617 VNGIPEGAVV
+617 VNGLPEGAVV

-634 PLLEQTKHG
+634 PLLEHTKHG

-655 RRKYADTAP
+655 RREYAADATP
-664 LRELANNL
+664 LRELATNL
-672 FAMQVES
+672 FSMQAES

-695 GEKLFHLAFDERL
+695 GEKLFQLAFDERL
-708 PASITGTMGR
+708 PASISGTVGQ

-732 AVRVNDLDRL
+732 AVRINDLNHL
-742 VPLLVELSTLV
+742 VPLLVELSTLA

-800 HALMGETAEAIRHAQ
+800 HALMGETAEAIWHAQ
-815 WVYEWR
+815 WVFEWR
-821 EHYFNQRNDDDHD
+821 EHYFNQKGDNHD
-834 RAHPTVLDMAS
+834 RAHPTVLDMAA
-845 LPFCRLLKGDG
+845 LPFCHLLKGDG
-856 MAAAR
+856 KAAAHG
-861 DLSGWVSAEYGYEV
+861 LSGWVSAEYSYNV
-875 AEAMFELARRAEAA
+875 AEAMFELARRPEAQ

-912 AIRCLVGNPEQQR
+912 ATRFSAGNPLQQR
-925 TQLESLAATCRADG
+925 AELESLAAMCTADG
-939 PVKFRAHYRPEER
+939 PVKLREHYRPEER
-952 ALVQG
+952 ALIQG
-957 MVGAAAK
+957 MVEAAAK
-964 AVRMAMPAQAIAIL
+964 AVRMAMPAQATAIL
-978 AALPLDPPSLH
+978 GALPLVPPSLH
-989 VFMDSYWTGGV
+989 VFMDSQYWTGEV

-1005 RQVITCCAA
+1005 RRVITCCAV
-1014 GTPIGPHHLLPCEL
+1014 GTPIGSRHLLPREL
-1028 AELAATLPAD
+1028 VALAATLPPD
-1038 LPDTEFR
+1038 LPDAEFR
-1045 KALKEALDAQ
+1045 KALKDALDAD
-1055 YQANAKAARDAKQ
+1055 YKAKAKAARDAKE
-1068 DERYHYSEKSSAEQ
+1068 DSRHHYSHNTSAQ
-1082 YIDQRLSRWL
+1082 QFIDQRLSRWL
-1092 EVARDFAQALVGSD
+1092 DLARDFTQTLVGAD
-1106 STAPTLAPLTARWI
+1106 STSPTLAPLTARWI
-1120 ALRNTSDYH
+1120 ALRNTSDYY
-1129 SGGRSAQQQHNAVG
+1129 SGGRSAQRQHNAVG
-1143 ERLLALAL
+1143 ERLLAIAL

-1162 SAYIDAASEPD
+1162 AAYIDAASEPD

-1178 SLIGLVALLASRTAF
+1178 SLIELVALLASRPAF

-1208 EKEQDV
+1208 EKQQDV
-1214 ADRATHFARLGQAI
+1214 ADRAKYFARLGQAI

-1253 DYHFV
+1253 DYRFV

-1264 AGVLKGD
+1264 AGALTGE
-1271 GLGQRESHT
+1271 GLAQRDSHT

-1306 VAGLAGL
+1306 AAGPAGL

-1335 RALVQDD
+1335 RAMVQDD

-1357 PAELYVCGT
+1357 PAELYECGT
-1366 TELVATLESKPS
+1366 TQLVATFESKPS
-1378 ACRPDV
+1378 ARAPGV
-1384 VTELVTQ
+1384 ATEIVTQ
-1391 YLQNNPGSLGSDTP
+1391 YLQNNPGSLGSETP
-1405 RVLARFAGTVL
+1405 RALARFAGSVL
-1416 GEDTWERQYLEAA
+1416 GESAWERQYLEAA
-1429 ADRIELKRDEHNTRA
+1429 ADQIELKRDDHNTRA
-1444 NWRASSGSDSSPA
+1444 NRRASGSDSSLGN
-1457 TWEAEQAAAKAEILQ
+1457 WEAEQAAAKEEILK

-1477 DPLDEVA
+1477 NPLDEVA
-1484 VGRVLDAACNHR
+1484 VGRVLDAARNHR
-1496 RNMRLSGDALESL
+1496 RNMRFSGDVLESL
-1509 RPKLAFHDWPRYLAL
+1509 RPKVVFQNWPRYIAL

-1538 ELRTCKAQWAGASLA
+1538 ELRTCKKQWEGASLA
-1553 VGDALK
+1553 VSDALK
-1559 ACAPVIARVNA
+1559 ACATVIARVNA

-1604 EFTRPKMPIPAS
+1604 EFTRPKMPVPAS

-1625 NAQTTSGVGE
+1625 NARTMPGVGE

-1650 SNTEDGAWQEALTFT
+1650 SNTEDGEWQESLTFT
-1665 GDAVEA
+1665 GAAVEA

-1688 WLAAHSLRTAVRLGR
+1688 WLAAHGLRTAVRLGR

-1709 VVAKYRC
+1709 VVGKYRR
-1716 RDSAPFQAPELPFFY
+1716 RDAAPFDAPELPFFY

-1744 IALEAPKEIARHADF
+1744 IALEAPKEIAQHVPF
-1759 LEAIT
+1759 LETIAL
-1764 FDSEDRHVLRRHF
+1764 DSTDRHVLRRHF
-1777 AAQALQTCV
+1777 AAQALQACV
-1786 DAGQVRLSKARI
+1786 DAGQVRLSKTHI
-1798 QKLQRVNRS
+1798 DKLARVNRS
-1807 RFAIRKKKNYYGSD
+1807 SFAIRKEKKYYGDS
-1821 FSPVRPEGMAEPQ
+1821 SPDRPEGTAEPQ

-1849 SLASLFGRPHWETVD
+1849 PLANLFRRPQWETAD

-1869 VRQHDADIAYM
+1869 VRQHDGHVMYM
-1880 SERKGRSRPGRDRY
+1880 SDRKGRTRPGRDHY
-1894 PRGIDTEYQSYG
+1894 SRGIDPEYQSYG

-1920 LLTEYPVVSP
+1920 LLAEHPVVWRSY
-1930 DYEVNDR
+1930 D
-1937 WADWL
+1937 ADDPWSEWL
-1942 SREIVTHSDGLWL
+1942 SRETVTHPAGLWL
-1955 ADGTDRQPL
+1955 ADGTDHQPL
-1964 DTWVSLTTVGELS
+1964 DTWVSLTTVGES
-1977 VDLTAD
+1977 SEDLTAD
-1983 SAALQAL
+1983 PALLKGL
-1990 LGIGDSVGDWVTIDG
+1990 LGIGDSVGDWLTVDG
-2005 CWHSNEN
+2005 SWHSNEN
-2012 IEIRVMSALAPPDKS
+2012 IEIRVMSALAPPNKS

-2048 AYEDDGIASTCDA
+2048 TYEDDGMASKRDA
-2061 PFVPWIVRKE
+2061 PYVPWIVRKE
-2071 TYPHLDETDTLGAD
+2071 SCSHLDETDALGAD
-2085 GAVQRPRLSQDAT
+2085 GAVHRPRLSQDAT
-2098 RFGNLRSAD
+2098 TFGNLRSVD
-2107 PFDRTWVNAA
+2107 PFDRTWENEV

-2128 ESSRHEEGASEGSR
+2128 ESGRHEESASEGSR
-2142 LWCRTDFVRAY
+2142 SWCRTDFVRAH
-2153 LGARGLDLLWL
+2153 LEARGADLLWL
-2164 VRLRRYDGGYG
+2164 VRLRRRDGGYD
-2175 SRPARYW
+2175 SQPTRYW

-2190 NSSLEV
+2190 NSSLEL
-2196 SYYPGRANELE
+2196 SYYPGRANELDD
-2207 ESKY
+2207 SKY